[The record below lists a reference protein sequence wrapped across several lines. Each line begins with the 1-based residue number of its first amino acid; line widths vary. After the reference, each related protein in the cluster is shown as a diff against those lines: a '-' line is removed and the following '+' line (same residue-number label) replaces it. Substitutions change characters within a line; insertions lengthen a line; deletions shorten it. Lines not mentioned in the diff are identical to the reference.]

1 MFELKVRVDPELSD
15 ALSGCLFEAGAEGV
29 EERDDDEGTWVVT
42 YAEEEASL
50 GPLAQAVEEFRAR
63 VAVVFPDA
71 FVGPTERSLRDDSW
85 QQTWLSALEPAQV
98 TDRFV
103 LRPLHRA
110 PAPEG
115 ESTIW
120 FEPDACFG
128 SGSHPTTRMA
138 AQAVQSA
145 CEQRSQT
152 RLLDVGSG
160 SGVLCFVALR
170 ASARS
175 AVGIDVDSRAVEN
188 SRRNAELNELSRGC
202 VFETTPLQELPGEFD
217 VVVANIDAPTL
228 RALAPALAARL
239 APGGE
244 LFVTGLLDEQEAEV
258 AAALQAAGL
267 AVRGRAELG
276 EWVLL
281 ALGRA

>member
-29 EERDDDEGTWVVT
+29 EERDDDEGTWIVT
-42 YAEEEASL
+42 YAEEDASL
-50 GPLAQAVEEFRAR
+50 DPLAQAIEEFRER
-63 VAVVFPDA
+63 VRVVFPEA

-85 QQTWLSALEPAQV
+85 QDTWLSALEPAQV

-103 LRPLHRA
+103 LRPLHAA

-115 ESTIW
+115 ENTIW

-145 CEQRSQT
+145 CERHSEA
-152 RLLDVGSG
+152 RVLDVGSG

-170 ASARS
+170 SSARS
-175 AVGIDVDSRAVEN
+175 AVGIDIDPRAVEN
-188 SRRNAELNELSRGC
+188 SLKNAARNELSRGC
-202 VFETTPLQELPGEFD
+202 VFETTPLQEVSGEFD

-228 RALAPALAARL
+228 RALAPSLAARL
-239 APGGE
+239 APQGE
-244 LFVTGLLDEQEAEV
+244 LFVTGLLDEQESDV
-258 AAALQAAGL
+258 TAALQDAGL
-267 AVRGRAELG
+267 TVRGRAELG

-281 ALGRA
+281 ALGR